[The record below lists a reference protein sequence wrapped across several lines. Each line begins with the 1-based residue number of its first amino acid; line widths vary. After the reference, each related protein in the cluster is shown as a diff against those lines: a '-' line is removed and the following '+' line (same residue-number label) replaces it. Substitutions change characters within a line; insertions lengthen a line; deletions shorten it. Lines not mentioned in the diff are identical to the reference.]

1 MKLPKDSVIGERK
14 IREYLLTQRSE
25 DDKSSFLALA
35 GYTLA
40 NWRQLEADLRRQ
52 VQEAEAVLIRT
63 TQYGDIYEIRDQL
76 AGPNGKVLNIITFWI
91 HLHATAETRFVTLI
105 PDKEASE

>member
-25 DDKSSFLALA
+25 DDKSGFLALA

-40 NWRQLEADLRRQ
+40 NWRQLEAD
-52 VQEAEAVLIRT
+52 
-63 TQYGDIYEIRDQL
+63 
-76 AGPNGKVLNIITFWI
+76 
-91 HLHATAETRFVTLI
+91 
-105 PDKEASE
+105 